1 MSTEPN
7 TAFFWSGRTEGIG
20 GELAAMRI
28 AEARGGTTLEKLLKE
43 RGISMPDWNPNDPAV
58 VKAWHDISA
67 AYAAGVSGHVRA
79 VIGKEL
85 RPGNVWITSELPALM
100 TNPNVTKITTI
111 DPKALDE
118 ATIFSRQ
125 Q

>member
-1 MSTEPN
+1 
-7 TAFFWSGRTEGIG
+7 
-20 GELAAMRI
+20 MRI

-43 RGISMPDWNPNDPAV
+43 RGIAMPAWNPNDPAA

-67 AYAAGVSGHVRA
+67 AYATGVSGDVRA

-85 RPGNVWITSELPALM
+85 RPGNVWVTSELPALM

-111 DPKALDE
+111 DPKTLEE
-118 ATIFSRQ
+118 ATIFTR
-125 Q
+125 